1 MRRFQRIHNVVE
13 QVEEYRHGGYH
24 PVHLGDVFNEKYKV
38 LGKLA
43 FGQFSTVW
51 LAVDQRFQQQVAMKV
66 LKAKASQQSKELEI
80 LLHLSRP
87 EVQHAGKTNVLEL
100 LDYFEHQG
108 PNGTHLCLVF
118 PIILGLEY
126 IHASGLIHCDLQP
139 ANIMFTNPYARFS
152 LSEPEFSPVEWLEG
166 VAVDNSAPR
175 YLLPSQ
181 RIHATLDQMDVSAT
195 EVKIGDFGGA
205 TWRHSFHGQQ
215 PVTPRAMRAPE
226 VIRRESWDTGI
237 DIWCLGCLIFQLATN
252 EPLFPIG
259 GFGMTAEQFD
269 ENHKNLITEII
280 GKDFTSFMDYLRQRL
295 PPESLLED
303 IQTFGSFLCCML
315 QNSPQQRQSATQL
328 LRHSWFQ
335 EYSHR
340 GH

>member
-24 PVHLGDVFNEKYKV
+24 PVHLGDAFNEKYKV

-195 EVKIGDFGGA
+195 EVKIGDFGGEQCV
-205 TWRHSFHGQQ
+205 HQKSFGEK
-215 PVTPRAMRAPE
+215 V
-226 VIRRESWDTGI
+226 GI
-237 DIWCLGCLIFQLATN
+237 LALIYGVWVACWPQMNPF
-252 EPLFPIG
+252 FPIG